1 MEIKDIVGNTNF
13 FNMTDYIKMC
23 MQGDNGQSEQ
33 LIDLKNNQMVNHN
46 LKATRLM
53 HTEDQLHDSRSL
65 SPLKRGESQEQFDQ
79 SSDLALESNIK
90 SAIREMERRI
100 LGSIADQRGKIVGY
114 RNSATV
120 VGNQEELNRPKDLL
134 SEHQRQI
141 EMLNFK
147 LEYIM
152 SENNK
157 LLSPN

>member
-13 FNMTDYIKMC
+13 FNITDYIKTC
-23 MQGDNGQSEQ
+23 LQGDNGQSEQ

-53 HTEDQLHDSRSL
+53 HKEDQFHDSRSI

-79 SSDLALESNIK
+79 SSDVTLESNIK
-90 SAIREMERRI
+90 SAIRDMERRI
-100 LGSIADQRGKIVGY
+100 LGSIADQRGKIVGD
-114 RNSATV
+114 RSRPVV
-120 VGNQEELNRPKDLL
+120 VGNQEELNRAKDLL
-134 SEHQRQI
+134 EEHQRQI